1 MPLPISRWIRATIV
15 ACTVALL
22 AACGESDA
30 PKGGGM
36 MFPPAQVS
44 VQKVEPA
51 AYPVTFEYIGQAVG
65 SKDAEVRAR
74 VTGIVERRIYQEGAS
89 VRAGTPLFEIDA
101 RPYQTQVA
109 AAEAELARAQAQQAQ
124 ADREAARLSPLA
136 ERRAIGQKEADDA
149 RSQAD
154 LAAAAIK
161 VAEARLAQARLDLSY
176 TRVLAPIGGVTG
188 RALQSE
194 GSLATA
200 NQTLLT
206 TISQQDPIWVSFAV
220 SENERLKLE
229 HARNAGVLKLPATNA
244 WDVELR
250 LADGTVFP
258 RPGRINFADARV
270 NPQTGTTEMRATV
283 ANADGAIRPGQFVRV
298 VLKGAQRVDAI
309 AVPQVAVLDG
319 PQGKFVYVA
328 GKDKDGKDVAL
339 PRPVVVGDWTQG
351 NGNRWIVESG
361 LKPGDAVIVDGMARV
376 MMPGAPIVLGPPHGA
391 PGAPAA
397 QAAPAAKP
405 AGK

>member
-1 MPLPISRWIRATIV
+1 LSLAL
-15 ACTVALL
+15 AALL
-22 AACGESDA
+22 VAGCGGEGGP

-36 MFPPAQVS
+36 GFPPAAVT

-51 AYPVTFEYIGQAVG
+51 SFPVTFEYVAQAVG

-74 VTGIVERRIYQEGAS
+74 VTGIVERRLYQEGAT
-89 VRAGTPLFEIDA
+89 VKAGTPLFEIDP
-101 RPYQTQVA
+101 RPYQAQLGV
-109 AAEAELARAQAQQAQ
+109 AEAELARAQAQKAQ
-124 ADREAARLSPLA
+124 ADREAARLAPLA

-161 VAEARLAQARLDLSY
+161 SAEAKLAEARLNLSY
-176 TRVLAPIGGVTG
+176 TRVIAPISGITG

-206 TISQQDPIWVSFAV
+206 TISQQDPIWIAFNV

-229 HARNAGVLKLPATNA
+229 RARAEGLLQLPETSA

-250 LADGTVFP
+250 LADGTKFP
-258 RPGRINFADARV
+258 RSGRINFADARV
-270 NPQTGTTEMRATV
+270 NPQTGTYEMRATV
-283 ANADGAIRPGQFVRV
+283 ANGDGAIKPGQYVRV
-298 VLKGAQRVDAI
+298 VLKGARRVNAI
-309 AVPQVAVLDG
+309 AVPQAAVMDG

-328 GKDKDGKDVAL
+328 GKDKDGKDVAQ
-339 PRPVVVGDWTQG
+339 PRPVVVGEWTQG
-351 NGNRWIVESG
+351 DGNRWIVDSG
-361 LKPGDAVIVDGMARV
+361 LKPGDPVIVDGMARL
-376 MMPGAPIVLGPPHGA
+376 MPGGPIMLGPPPGA
-391 PGAPAA
+391 PGAPG
-397 QAAPAAKP
+397 APPPQP
-405 AGK
+405 APGADKK